1 MQLLLT
7 LDELRIVARAL
18 EKCLA
23 HSHDDSSSGKRETAN
38 RLLDKVINHDMRL
51 SVDELEDLAEILRT
65 CKTEMKSRIA
75 AEHDQNARDLL
86 QKQQT
91 DLEHAAD
98 KVIEAC
104 AMA

>member
-23 HSHDDSSSGKRETAN
+23 HAHDDSSSGKRETAN
-38 RLLDKVINHDMRL
+38 RLLDKVINHDLRL
-51 SVDELEDLAEILRT
+51 SADELEDLSAILSH
-65 CKTEMKSRIA
+65 CKIEMKGRIEQEQDEASR
-75 AEHDQNARDLL
+75 ELL
-86 QKQQT
+86 RKQQH

-98 KVIEAC
+98 KITEAC